1 MINNEFKKL
10 FEELEYLDEF
20 SITQKYNKIIENSQ
34 KNINNSNFLN
44 TNQNQINKKN
54 FFIINKEKLIKSI
67 ILKQI
72 KKIMNQE
79 NLITILNAIS
89 IELGINYS
97 LQLDNILYKN
107 DYKDR
112 LNKIIDLIYL
122 YKKDN
127 LFVKT
132 LIEDFNLFNIIE
144 NEIINRN
151 ENSLN

>member
-34 KNINNSNFLN
+34 KNINNSNLLN
-44 TNQNQINKKN
+44 TNQNQINKKD

-132 LIEDFNLFNIIE
+132 LIKDFNLFNIIE

>member
-34 KNINNSNFLN
+34 KNINNSNLLN
-44 TNQNQINKKN
+44 TNQNQINKKDL
-54 FFIINKEKLIKSI
+54 FIINKEKLIKSI

-79 NLITILNAIS
+79 NLIIILNAIS

-132 LIEDFNLFNIIE
+132 LIKDFNLFNIIE

>member
-34 KNINNSNFLN
+34 KNINNSNLLN

-132 LIEDFNLFNIIE
+132 LIKDFNLFNIIE